1 MTKAAKCFLSVGLA
15 VFLSL
20 SIAQRPGDEAPD
32 FTLVDSSGEVL
43 RLSDY
48 RSRPVLLN
56 FWATWCPPCQEE
68 LPLLQEMAGETPE
81 LTVLLVNAG
90 EGLERAA
97 TYLEA
102 NGLTLPTAVD
112 ATDSQRERLEG
123 VSPEGTLEVVRRYRV
138 RGMPTTFFIDAEGV
152 IEGVFVGQLAPQTVA
167 DHLSAVGVTW
177 EP

>member
-1 MTKAAKCFLSVGLA
+1 MTKAVEYFLVLCLA
-15 VFLSL
+15 TCLPLSL
-20 SIAQRPGDEAPD
+20 AQRVGDVAPE
-32 FTLVDSSGEVL
+32 FTLVDNSGEVL

-48 RSRPVLLN
+48 RGKPVLLN

-68 LPLLQEMAGETPE
+68 LPLLQEVAGETPE

-90 EGLERAA
+90 EGLERAV

-112 ATDSQRERLEG
+112 ATDSQREQLEG
-123 VSPEGTLEVVRRYRV
+123 VSPEGTLEVARRYRV
-138 RGMPTTFFIDAEGV
+138 RGMPTTFFIDADGG
-152 IEGVFVGQLAPQTVA
+152 IEDVFVGQLAPQTVS
-167 DHLSAVGVTW
+167 DHLSAIGVTW